1 MIIDDALQLLM
12 RRGFEP
18 ITSNARDIRF
28 LAKGI
33 QKEDH
38 DCVKICMVVRNMKGR
53 KITAEQLQGLAA
65 DFERRLLLK
74 GFREVEVMSLVF
86 TDAPE
91 QEQDLK
97 SAQLQFWL
105 IDLSSRRLIIYENQ
119 PEDYESMRSSL
130 EALLQVQ
137 NIQHEE
143 KRPRRPYFKK
153 DLPYMTILLVAVNV
167 IVYIAMLLLQQ
178 KNGQNVLMEA
188 GADNWK
194 QVFKEHEY
202 YRLVTCMFLHFGADH
217 LAGNMMMLLAAG
229 MYVERLTGPLLFAI
243 IYFVSGIGSSLFSSL
258 YYMSQNQ
265 LVMAAGASGAI
276 YGILGALCTL
286 AFLAGAGLW
295 RGQGRRMFL
304 ILLLIVFTEYNTSN
318 VDIAAHLAGL
328 LTGFVITY
336 VLLKLISSM
345 NQRKREI

>member
-1 MIIDDALQLLM
+1 MIIDDTLQLLM
-12 RRGFEP
+12 RHGFEP

-38 DCVKICMVVRNMKGR
+38 DCVKICMVVRNMEGK
-53 KITAEQLQGLAA
+53 KITAEQLRGLAD

-86 TDAPE
+86 TDAPQ

-97 SAQLQFWL
+97 NADIHFWM
-105 IDLSSRRLIIYENQ
+105 IDLNSRRLIIYENQ
-119 PEDYESMRSSL
+119 PEEYESMRNSL

-137 NIQHEE
+137 QEKHDE
-143 KRPRRPYFKK
+143 KRRART
-153 DLPYMTILLVAVNV
+153 DLPYMTIVLVAVNV
-167 IVYIAMLLLQQ
+167 LVYIAMLIVRW
-178 KNGQNVLMEA
+178 KTGQNVFMEA
-188 GADNWK
+188 GGDNWQK
-194 QVFKEHEY
+194 VFEEHEY
-202 YRLVTCMFLHFGADH
+202 YRMLTCMFLHFGADH

-229 MYVERLTGPLLFAI
+229 MYVERLTGPLLFAV
-243 IYFVSGIGSSLFSSL
+243 IYFVSGIGSSLFSNL

-265 LVMAAGASGAI
+265 IVMAAGASGAI
-276 YGILGALCTL
+276 YGILGALCML
-286 AFLAGAGLW
+286 AFLAGSGLW
-295 RGQGRRMFL
+295 KGQGKRMFL

-328 LTGFVITY
+328 LTGLITTY
-336 VLLKLISSM
+336 LLLKLISYM
-345 NQRKREI
+345 NQRKRGV